1 MLCKTDET
9 GTEFLRTFFT
19 FTLSFRISEEFIT
32 FRNDILDHEISVILL
47 LTAWTVNVIWN
58 GDCFS
63 HFNYVVINDFVICEI
78 SVHRLPKE
86 DLCLPK
92 EVLYLL
98 KEVICLTRE
107 IIGLTKDIFCVPK
120 HRDNP

>member
-1 MLCKTDET
+1 M
-9 GTEFLRTFFT
+9 
-19 FTLSFRISEEFIT
+19 
-32 FRNDILDHEISVILL
+32 
-47 LTAWTVNVIWN
+47 
-58 GDCFS
+58 
-63 HFNYVVINDFVICEI
+63 VINDFVICEI

-98 KEVICLTRE
+98 KEVICLTGE